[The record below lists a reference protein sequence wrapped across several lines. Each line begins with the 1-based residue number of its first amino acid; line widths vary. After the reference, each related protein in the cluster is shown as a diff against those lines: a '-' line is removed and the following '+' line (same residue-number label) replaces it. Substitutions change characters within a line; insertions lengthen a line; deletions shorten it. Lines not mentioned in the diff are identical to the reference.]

1 MYVKYC
7 FQCLFLKKNY
17 KIRLNMIQYV
27 RIQLM
32 FCLHLQYFFLD
43 VKHSNLITW
52 VKYIMSMKSNRECDI
67 DVVVHLGN
75 IRNIDMSVRGIYFF
89 RVSLYWGAKWQAASP
104 IGFFSAPSRLES
116 FVRDRV
122 VSKSNFLTVIF
133 IIFSTQDTCWAV
145 LRCLFN

>member
-1 MYVKYC
+1 
-7 FQCLFLKKNY
+7 
-17 KIRLNMIQYV
+17 
-27 RIQLM
+27 
-32 FCLHLQYFFLD
+32 
-43 VKHSNLITW
+43 
-52 VKYIMSMKSNRECDI
+52 MSMKSNRECDI

-89 RVSLYWGAKWQAASP
+89 RVSLYWGAKWQVASP